1 MLNKK
6 TLFNGVY
13 ALALF
18 GAITSCIGILNEFL
32 NLAQLYDVYVI
43 DAYEFVR
50 RYFWVPFFFYLITF
64 VICTFAVTLQIL
76 FVLGK
81 HERNRIFSLNISIIA
96 SCAIVFLLSLIF
108 VYILRGD
115 NHSLEYFEYL
125 INYTFRSG
133 VMSFIASMGVILI
146 CNIIEIKSLDQSAAA
161 DDVTQ

>member
-43 DAYEFVR
+43 DAYDFVGE
-50 RYFWVPFFFYLITF
+50 YFWVPFFFYLITF

-115 NHSLEYFEYL
+115 NHSLKYFKYL

>member
-1 MLNKK
+1 M
-6 TLFNGVY
+6 
-13 ALALF
+13 
-18 GAITSCIGILNEFL
+18 
-32 NLAQLYDVYVI
+32 
-43 DAYEFVR
+43 
-50 RYFWVPFFFYLITF
+50 
-64 VICTFAVTLQIL
+64 
-76 FVLGK
+76 LGK